1 MSILLNGD
9 CLELMKDL
17 DDNSVDLIFTDL
29 PYGQVSCEWD
39 VKIDFKQMW
48 EEFMRI
54 KKERTPIFFCCSTKF
69 GVEII
74 NSAPKKCPFRYD
86 IVWVK
91 SAPCGFLSAKKMPMK
106 KHEMLYVFYEKLPF
120 YDLSSHKHKFKEEV
134 VKEDPKWKADTQ
146 SKSGDAYGEAYRKNK
161 PTAFQPN
168 KYEPPLPTSVQKED
182 QCFGT
187 QYLEKKVDYADRKGQ
202 PRYEPPLPTS
212 VQKEANTGACYGEE
226 PRDLAEYKECGKKGK
241 NQVLYDPPLPVSV
254 VKEEDRYG
262 VQNIYNGGQPVKEL
276 RPEGQ
281 IGKGSYDPPLPTSV
295 QKEELLSGGASGL
308 AGGDIYKLTDRKT
321 PLKELRPKGQIGKS
335 YDPPL
340 PVSVVKEG
348 GTYQHLYGEIKD
360 MDYHHLKSK
369 MGNPVYEPPLPT
381 SVQKQG
387 CYDGEKE
394 IRPEDR
400 IGGTPLYEPPLPNS
414 ILEIKSQ
421 RGKHS
426 TQKPTDLMKWV
437 LKYYSKEGDVV
448 LDPTMGS
455 GSTGVA
461 CKEMNR
467 NFIGMEL
474 DPEIYEV
481 AVSRIE
487 G

>member
-48 EEFMRI
+48 AEFMRI

-168 KYEPPLPTSVQKED
+168 KY
-182 QCFGT
+182 
-187 QYLEKKVDYADRKGQ
+187 
-202 PRYEPPLPTS
+202 
-212 VQKEANTGACYGEE
+212 
-226 PRDLAEYKECGKKGK
+226 
-241 NQVLYDPPLPVSV
+241 
-254 VKEEDRYG
+254 
-262 VQNIYNGGQPVKEL
+262 
-276 RPEGQ
+276 
-281 IGKGSYDPPLPTSV
+281 
-295 QKEELLSGGASGL
+295 
-308 AGGDIYKLTDRKT
+308 
-321 PLKELRPKGQIGKS
+321 
-335 YDPPL
+335 DPPL

-369 MGNPVYEPPLPT
+369 MGNPV
-381 SVQKQG
+381 
-387 CYDGEKE
+387 
-394 IRPEDR
+394 
-400 IGGTPLYEPPLPNS
+400 YEPPLPNS

-474 DPEIYEV
+474 NPEIYEV

>member
-1 MSILLNGD
+1 MSLLLNGD

-39 VKIDFKQMW
+39 VKIDFAQMW

-54 KKERTPIFFCCSTKF
+54 KKLHTPIFFCCSTKF

-91 SAPCGFLSAKKMPMK
+91 SAPCGFLCARKMPMK

-120 YDLSSHKHKFKEEV
+120 YDLSSHQHKFIKSV
-134 VKEDPKWKADTQ
+134 PTKRAGKDGVDNVGMIKNRC
-146 SKSGDAYGEAYRKNK
+146 KSGME
-161 PTAFQPN
+161 
-168 KYEPPLPTSVQKED
+168 
-182 QCFGT
+182 T
-187 QYLEKKVDYADRKGQ
+187 QTK
-202 PRYEPPLPTS
+202 
-212 VQKEANTGACYGEE
+212 
-226 PRDLAEYKECGKKGK
+226 
-241 NQVLYDPPLPVSV
+241 
-254 VKEEDRYG
+254 
-262 VQNIYNGGQPVKEL
+262 
-276 RPEGQ
+276 
-281 IGKGSYDPPLPTSV
+281 YDPPLPTSV
-295 QKEELLSGGASGL
+295 QKEETDVYDAKERFKNGKLSKHPRHL
-308 AGGDIYKLTDRKT
+308 QKGDDPIYD
-321 PLKELRPKGQIGKS
+321 
-335 YDPPL
+335 
-340 PVSVVKEG
+340 
-348 GTYQHLYGEIKD
+348 
-360 MDYHHLKSK
+360 
-369 MGNPVYEPPLPT
+369 
-381 SVQKQG
+381 
-387 CYDGEKE
+387 
-394 IRPEDR
+394 
-400 IGGTPLYEPPLPNS
+400 PPLPNS
-414 ILEIKSQ
+414 ILEISSQ

-426 TQKPTDLMKWV
+426 TQKPLDLMKWV

-474 DPEIYEV
+474 NPEIYEV

>member
-17 DDNSVDLIFTDL
+17 EDNSVDLIFTDL

-39 VKIDFKQMW
+39 VKIDFAQMW

-54 KKERTPIFFCCSTKF
+54 KKERAPIFFCCSTKF

-120 YDLSSHKHKFKEEV
+120 YDLSSHKHKFKKEV
-134 VKEDPKWKADTQ
+134 GTIAGDNVYSKPELYRAPAGQYEPPLPTSVQKEDPKWKADTQ

-168 KYEPPLPTSVQKED
+168 KYEPPLPTSVQKEE
-182 QCFGT
+182 
-187 QYLEKKVDYADRKGQ
+187 L
-202 PRYEPPLPTS
+202 
-212 VQKEANTGACYGEE
+212 QKEDSCYGALPKTGAS
-226 PRDLAEYKECGKKGK
+226 KEAH
-241 NQVLYDPPLPVSV
+241 S
-254 VKEEDRYG
+254 
-262 VQNIYNGGQPVKEL
+262 GQ
-276 RPEGQ
+276 
-281 IGKGSYDPPLPTSV
+281 
-295 QKEELLSGGASGL
+295 
-308 AGGDIYKLTDRKT
+308 
-321 PLKELRPKGQIGKS
+321 

-348 GTYQHLYGEIKD
+348 GTYKHLYGEIKD

-369 MGNPVYEPPLPT
+369 MGNPV
-381 SVQKQG
+381 
-387 CYDGEKE
+387 
-394 IRPEDR
+394 
-400 IGGTPLYEPPLPNS
+400 YEPPLPNS

-467 NFIGMEL
+467 NFIGMEMN
-474 DPEIYEV
+474 PEIYEV

-487 G
+487 E